1 MERPMSTDVLDSLVH
16 AHLPA
21 AARGDRDAYG
31 RIVAACQGTVTS
43 IALAIVR
50 DVPASEDVAQEAF
63 LSAWQN
69 LRRLKNPDSFLPW
82 LRQIT
87 RNLARDHLR
96 AQGRRREP
104 AGDVE
109 RLLAQVADPHPEP
122 AEHAAE
128 LEQQAVAAAVID
140 SLPEESREVLL
151 LYYREGQSSRQVA
164 GLLGLQDAAV
174 RKRLSRARERV
185 REELLQRLGEFAKST
200 APGTAFTAAV
210 AIALTT
216 AAPPAAAA
224 TALGVGALGGAKGLA
239 KVGVGALGGAA
250 IGIGGGLLGIWIG
263 VRRYLRDP
271 FDDEER
277 RGVTA
282 YAWVMAAMVVG
293 FSLGIV
299 ALSKVPGW
307 VPHFLLSMGFTVG
320 ISVSCGVWLPNILA
334 RRMARER
341 ELDPVGAAAR
351 QARDRR
357 IGRWAATA
365 GIVLGMV
372 GLLLGLWLSGR
383 MG

>member
-1 MERPMSTDVLDSLVH
+1 MSTDVLDSLVH

-21 AARGDRDAYG
+21 AARGDQAAYG
-31 RIVAACQGTVTS
+31 RIVAGCQGTVTA
-43 IALAIVR
+43 IALAITR

-69 LRRLKNPDSFLPW
+69 LRKLRNPDSFLPW

-96 AQGRRREP
+96 SRARRDEP
-104 AGDVE
+104 VE
-109 RLLAQVADPHPEP
+109 DIEALLAQATDPHPAACDEL
-122 AEHAAE
+122 AEAQEHAI
-128 LEQQAVAAAVID
+128 AAGVID

-151 LYYREGQSSRQVA
+151 LYYREGQNSRQVA
-164 GLLGLQDAAV
+164 SLLGLQDAAV
-174 RKRLSRARERV
+174 RKRLQRARERV
-185 REELLQRLGEFAKST
+185 RGELLERLGRFARGS

-250 IGIGGGLLGIWIG
+250 IGIGGGLLGIWLG
-263 VRRYLRDP
+263 VRKYLRAP

-277 RGVTA
+277 RSMVA
-282 YAWVMAAMVVG
+282 YALVTSGLVIG

-299 ALSKVPGW
+299 ALAKIPGW
-307 VPHFLLSMGFTVG
+307 IPHFALSAGFMVG
-320 ISVSCGVWLPNILA
+320 MMVSCGVWLPNILE
-334 RRMARER
+334 RRRARER

-351 QARDRR
+351 QARERR
-357 IGRWAATA
+357 MSRWGAIA
-365 GIVLGMV
+365 GLVLGSA

>member
-1 MERPMSTDVLDSLVH
+1 MSTDVLESLVH
-16 AHLPA
+16 THLPA

-104 AGDVE
+104 GGDVE

-122 AEHAAE
+122 AERAAE
-128 LEQQAVAAAVID
+128 AEQQAVAAAVID

-210 AIALTT
+210 AIALTA

-239 KVGVGALGGAA
+239 KVGAGALGGAA
-250 IGIGGGLLGIWIG
+250 IGIAGGLLGIWMG

-271 FDDEER
+271 FDDAER
-277 RGVTA
+277 RSLLA
-282 YAWVMAAMVVG
+282 YALVMSGLVVG

-299 ALSKVPGW
+299 ALARIPGW
-307 VPHFLLSMGFTVG
+307 IPHFLLSVGFMLGVTM
-320 ISVSCGVWLPNILA
+320 SCAVWLPNILA
-334 RRMARER
+334 RRQARER

-351 QARDRR
+351 QARERR
-357 IGRWAATA
+357 TGRWGAIA
-365 GIVLGMV
+365 GIVLGSA

>member
-1 MERPMSTDVLDSLVH
+1 MSTDVLDSLVH

-122 AEHAAE
+122 AERAAE
-128 LEQQAVAAAVID
+128 AEQQAVAAAVID

-200 APGTAFTAAV
+200 APGAAFTTAV

-224 TALGVGALGGAKGLA
+224 TALGMGALGGAKGLA
-239 KVGVGALGGAA
+239 KLGVGAVGFTAA
-250 IGIGGGLLGIWIG
+250 GVMAGLWGVWFG
-263 VRRYLRDP
+263 VRKLLRDP
-271 FDDEER
+271 FDAQER
-277 RGVTA
+277 RGVLA
-282 YAWVMAAMVVG
+282 YALVTSAMVV
-293 FSLGIV
+293 
-299 ALSKVPGW
+299 A
-307 VPHFLLSMGFTVG
+307 FTVG
-320 ISVSCGVWLPNILA
+320 IVWVAMHPGWLPVLGLTLAFTGGMLVASGWWFPRIVA
-334 RRMARER
+334 RRMAHER
-341 ELDPVGAAAR
+341 ARDPDASRRQALNRTWGWVGAISGA
-351 QARDRR
+351 
-357 IGRWAATA
+357 
-365 GIVLGMV
+365 VLGI
-372 GLLLGLWLSGR
+372 GGALLGLWLSGR

>member
-1 MERPMSTDVLDSLVH
+1 MSTDVLDSLVH
-16 AHLPA
+16 AHFPA
-21 AARGDRDAYG
+21 AARGDRDAYS

-96 AQGRRREP
+96 AQGRRRQP

-109 RLLAQVADPHPEP
+109 ALLAQVADPHPEP
-122 AEHAAE
+122 AERAADA
-128 LEQQAVAAAVID
+128 EQQAVAAAVID

-174 RKRLSRARERV
+174 RKRLQRARERV

-200 APGTAFTAAV
+200 APGAAFTTAV
-210 AIALTT
+210 AVAVAT

-224 TALGVGALGGAKGLA
+224 TALGVGALGGAQGLA
-239 KVGVGALGGAA
+239 KVGVGAAGFTAA
-250 IGIGGGLLGIWIG
+250 GLLVGLWGIWFG
-263 VRRYLRDP
+263 VRKLLRAP
-271 FDDEER
+271 FDARER
-277 RGVTA
+277 RGVLA
-282 YAWVMAAMVVG
+282 YSLVTSAMVV
-293 FSLGIV
+293 
-299 ALSKVPGW
+299 A
-307 VPHFLLSMGFTVG
+307 FTVG
-320 ISVSCGVWLPNILA
+320 IVWVAMHPGWLPVLGLTLAFTGGMLVVSGWWFPRIVA
-334 RRMARER
+334 RRMAHER
-341 ELDPVGAAAR
+341 ALDPDAGRR
-351 QARDRR
+351 QALNRTWGW
-357 IGRWAATA
+357 IGAISGA
-365 GIVLGMV
+365 VLGI
-372 GLLLGLWLSGR
+372 GGALLGLWLSGR
-383 MG
+383 LG

>member
-1 MERPMSTDVLDSLVH
+1 MSTDILDSLVH

-96 AQGRRREP
+96 AQGRRHAP

-122 AEHAAE
+122 GEHAAE

-185 REELLQRLGEFAKST
+185 REELLQRLGEFARST

-210 AIALTT
+210 AIALTA

-224 TALGVGALGGAKGLA
+224 TALGMGALGGAKGLA

-307 VPHFLLSMGFTVG
+307 VPHFLFSMGFTVG